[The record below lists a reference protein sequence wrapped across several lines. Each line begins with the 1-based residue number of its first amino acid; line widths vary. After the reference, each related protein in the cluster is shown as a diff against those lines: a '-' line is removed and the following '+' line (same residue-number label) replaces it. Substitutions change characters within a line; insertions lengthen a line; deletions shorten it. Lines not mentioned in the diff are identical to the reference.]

1 MGRYFGTDGFR
12 GEANSV
18 LTADHAYKVGRFLG
32 WYYNEERRKKGIPG
46 QAKIV
51 IGKDTRR
58 SSYMFEYSL
67 VGGIVASGSDAY
79 LLHVTTTPSVA
90 YIARIDDFDCGIMIS
105 ASHNPY
111 YDNGIKLINAQG
123 EKMDEETIEKVE
135 AAIERHRYI
144 PSMAALLLGR
154 NDSRIVGVVI
164 NDHEKYHDR
173 VLEDGFVSA
182 SLNALCRKLEE
193 KGLFMMVKTTR
204 DISEIPKYASM
215 WNMDALVLIGF
226 CDSDYS
232 SIRRE
237 SRIPFVVYDGVCS
250 VEGDGIAMLTVD
262 DRKGGLLA
270 GAYLKN
276 LGHSNVLC
284 LTDNRERMDEAR
296 RCAVMEKVGKGEEM
310 LIPMDKDQRWALYS
324 SRLDYIRSFSSVF
337 AISDY
342 YALDFISFLNTEG
355 ISVPKDISVIGFDGT
370 MQASFFSLTTIEQDH
385 MMRAEMAVKSLEEF
399 AEGVN
404 ESRVKIVDVKLRE
417 GNTVKRLCD

>member
-1 MGRYFGTDGFR
+1 MEENRITIKDIAEELGVST
-12 GEANSV
+12 ATVSNV
-18 LTADHAYKVGRFLG
+18 LHG
-32 WYYNEERRKKGIPG
+32 KKG
-46 QAKIV
+46 KV
-51 IGKDTRR
+51 SRKT
-58 SSYMFEYSL
+58 
-67 VGGIVASGSDAY
+67 V
-79 LLHVTTTPSVA
+79 
-90 YIARIDDFDCGIMIS
+90 
-105 ASHNPY
+105 
-111 YDNGIKLINAQG
+111 
-123 EKMDEETIEKVE
+123 EKVE

-270 GAYLKN
+270 GSYLK
-276 LGHSNVLC
+276 
-284 LTDNRERMDEAR
+284 
-296 RCAVMEKVGKGEEM
+296 
-310 LIPMDKDQRWALYS
+310 
-324 SRLDYIRSFSSVF
+324 
-337 AISDY
+337 
-342 YALDFISFLNTEG
+342 
-355 ISVPKDISVIGFDGT
+355 
-370 MQASFFSLTTIEQDH
+370 SL
-385 MMRAEMAVKSLEEF
+385 
-399 AEGVN
+399 
-404 ESRVKIVDVKLRE
+404 
-417 GNTVKRLCD
+417 